1 MDLEAVEK
9 SCWQEMVPRAMI
21 FSDSV
26 HFPIMHRPW
35 ITELSSRIFAT
46 SGLNVAGSGF
56 VRQPH
61 FLGVGELICFVE
73 VKINGILL
81 FEVQWRGKRCEEV
94 FRGTRMEDMLATEAE
109 IVAVE
114 KRV

>member
-1 MDLEAVEK
+1 MDLEAAGK
-9 SCWQEMVPRAMI
+9 SYWQEMVPRAVI
-21 FSDSV
+21 FSDPV

-35 ITELSSRIFAT
+35 ITKPTCLCYLRTKCCRFW
-46 SGLNVAGSGF
+46 F

-73 VKINGILL
+73 VKRNGILL
-81 FEVQWRGKRCEEV
+81 FEAQRRGKRCEEV
-94 FRGTRMEDMLATEAE
+94 FRGTRMEEMVVSEAE